1 MVAQASQRVIIHR
14 IGSSC
19 LKSDFFDQNIST
31 ILDNNKDL
39 PNIIVISALPSV
51 TDRLISLALESERVM
66 RWKHVNHIRYIYY
79 MKALD
84 LLPKNQ
90 IADFESFLENNLASL
105 YRIVQKSPIPYDE
118 VVFQGEFL
126 SAELIRR
133 FLTSKFKNSVFIDA
147 ETIIKVKTTTPDL
160 SFDLDETTNRV
171 HQILVPRLK
180 KPNVIL
186 IPGFY
191 GTTSTQQIV
200 LLGRNGSDITAAVIA
215 DGLAETFAVQVIFW
229 KDIDGIY
236 TSDPKKDQN
245 AKKIDQ
251 LSHQNF
257 LDQFKTFKSVIHPKT
272 VEIAARKKIPLTI
285 RNFETPTSKTQ
296 SIITSQ
302 I

>member
-1 MVAQASQRVIIHR
+1 MVTQASQTVIIHR

-19 LKSDFFDQNIST
+19 LKSDSFDQNIRT
-31 ILDNNKDL
+31 ILENNKDS
-39 PNIIVISALPSV
+39 PKIIVISALPSI
-51 TDRLISLALESERVM
+51 TDRLISLALESERIM

-90 IADFESFLENNLASL
+90 IADFEGFLENNLASL
-105 YRIVQKSPIPYDE
+105 YRAVQKFPIPYDE

-133 FLTSKFKNSVFIDA
+133 FLTSRFQNSLFIDA
-147 ETIIKVKTTTPDL
+147 EMLIKVKTTTPDL
-160 SFDLDETTNRV
+160 TFDLDETSNRI
-171 HQILVPRLK
+171 HQSLVPRLK
-180 KPNVIL
+180 KPNIIL

-215 DGLAETFAVQVIFW
+215 DALAEKFALQVIFW
-229 KDIDGIY
+229 KDVDGIY
-236 TSDPKKDQN
+236 TSDPRKDQN
-245 AKKIDQ
+245 AKRIDQ

-257 LDQFKTFKSVIHPKT
+257 LDQFKNFKSVIHPKT
-272 VEIAARKKIPLTI
+272 VEIAARKKIPLII
-285 RNFETPTSKTQ
+285 RNFETPTSRKQ
-296 SIITSQ
+296 SVIKSQ